1 MNVIVIYHHPQ
12 ECGSPYLTF
21 ISQQTGQVVETV
33 DIPEGYW
40 DSGLK
45 RTDIYTPVYSFI
57 EQVNQSPMPTVDNV
71 RLTCGFY
78 PNPKK
83 YEFRVTKVDNI
94 KEDPGIDV
102 PSNSNK
108 YSIFKTWTAD
118 VHIEACTH
126 DIKWQY
132 STKRDSFRK
141 DLQKAGFNMKPWTLT
156 KRNKTPFKEFLSS
169 ICSNYKNY
177 HLINLIEIG

>member
-1 MNVIVIYHHPQ
+1 MNVIVIYHQPQ

-21 ISQQTGQVVETV
+21 ISQESGQVVETV
-33 DIPEGYW
+33 DLPEGYW

-45 RTDIYTPVYSFI
+45 RTDIYTPVYNFI

-78 PNPKK
+78 PNPKN
-83 YEFRVTKVDNI
+83 YTFRVTKVDNI
-94 KEDPGIDV
+94 KEDPGPDV

-118 VHIEACTH
+118 VHVEACTH
-126 DIKWQY
+126 TTKWQY
-132 STKRDSFRK
+132 STHRDHFRK
-141 DLQKAGFNMKPWTLT
+141 QLQESGFDMKPWTLT
-156 KRNKTPFKEFLSS
+156 KRQKTPFKEFLTT
-169 ICSNYKNY
+169 ICSNYKDY